1 MSSKSGPS
9 RETEAHRQVASW
21 AGWVKGSSK
30 IKIQAAAVCVV
41 SVAQA
46 LGQPCPAM
54 GEAGESRTIDHPASS
69 RVTIW

>member
-9 RETEAHRQVASW
+9 RETEAHRQVVSW
-21 AGWVKGSSK
+21 AGRVKGSSK
-30 IKIQAAAVCVV
+30 IKIQAALCVV